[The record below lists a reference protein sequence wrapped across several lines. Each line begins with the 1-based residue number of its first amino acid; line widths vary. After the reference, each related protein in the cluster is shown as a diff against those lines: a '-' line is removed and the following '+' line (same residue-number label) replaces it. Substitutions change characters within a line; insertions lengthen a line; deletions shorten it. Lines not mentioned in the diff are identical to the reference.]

1 MGQKKKRR
9 LSRIRIIEE
18 EIKMEK
24 MWNIKIEVKMVL
36 DARMKFNLIKLKKF
50 NKNKKKIE
58 KIKD

>member
-1 MGQKKKRR
+1 
-9 LSRIRIIEE
+9 
-18 EIKMEK
+18 
-24 MWNIKIEVKMVL
+24 MVL